1 MSDYAPPVLSVR
13 RNAPE
18 VGGSV
23 VEGRNPTIPIARA
36 RIRLQS
42 VKPSWNIEESLAD
55 RLARPFQVFA
65 AHKLSGAV
73 LLLTATVAAVAWA
86 NSPWAGF
93 YHHWLHTKL
102 ALSVGPFGLN
112 KSVSHWINDGLM
124 GFFFFVVGLEIKREL
139 LAGELADPRK
149 AALPVLAA
157 VGGMV
162 VPALVYLAF
171 NGNGSFARGWG
182 IPMAT
187 DIAFALGILA
197 VFPVPISLKIF
208 LTALAIVD
216 DIGAIVVVAIF
227 YTDTIAPG
235 SLIIGA
241 LLLGVSVGANL
252 IGVRNP
258 IIYFLIGCAIWIAFY
273 KSGVHATLAGVL
285 MAFTIPARSV
295 INARQ
300 LHDWTRDLLAQLRDT
315 GLPADRS
322 LLTNRQHHI
331 VHSMEQLTEHAT
343 APLQQLEH
351 ALMPF
356 VTFAILPL
364 FALTNAG
371 VSLESEAFSLLA
383 EPMSLG
389 IILGLVL
396 GKPLGIWLFAWAAV
410 KLRLAELPRGI
421 NLLHVAS
428 VGCLAGV
435 GFTMSLF
442 IATLAF
448 DDVALVETAK
458 TAVLAGSLLST
469 LAGSVILLLAT
480 NPGPENA

>member
-1 MSDYAPPVLSVR
+1 MK
-13 RNAPE
+13 
-18 VGGSV
+18 
-23 VEGRNPTIPIARA
+23 PTW
-36 RIRLQS
+36 S
-42 VKPSWNIEESLAD
+42 IEERFID
-55 RLARPFQVFA
+55 RLARPFQIFA

-73 LLLTATVAAVAWA
+73 LLLAATVVAVAWA
-86 NSPWAGF
+86 NSPWAEF

-102 ALSVGPFGLN
+102 ALSIGPFGLN
-112 KSVSHWINDGLM
+112 KSVSHWINGGLM
-124 GFFFFVVGLEIKREL
+124 GIFFFVVGLEIKREL
-139 LAGELADPRK
+139 LAGELATPRK

-162 VPALVYLAF
+162 VPALVYVAF
-171 NGNGSFARGWG
+171 NGDGELARGWG

-197 VFPVPISLKIF
+197 VLPVPLSLKIF

-227 YTDTIAPG
+227 YTDAIAPG
-235 SLIIGA
+235 SLLIGA
-241 LLLGVSVGANL
+241 LLLGVSLSANV

-258 IIYFLIGCAIWIAFY
+258 IIYFLIGCAIWVAFY

-285 MAFTIPARSV
+285 MAFTIPARTV
-295 INARQ
+295 INAQQ
-300 LHDWTRDLLAQLRDT
+300 LHDRTRALLKQLRDT
-315 GLPADRS
+315 GLPAERR

-331 VHSMEQLTEHAT
+331 VLSMDQLTEHAT
-343 APLQQLEH
+343 APLQELEH

-371 VSLESEAFSLLA
+371 VRLESEALYLLA

-389 IILGLVL
+389 IILGLVV
-396 GKPLGIWLFAWAAV
+396 GKPLGVWLFAWAGV
-410 KLRLAELPRGI
+410 KLRIAELPKGI
-421 NLLHVAS
+421 NFFQVAS
-428 VGCLAGV
+428 VGCLAGI

-448 DDVALVETAK
+448 DEVALVETAK
-458 TAVLAGSLLST
+458 TAVLAGSLLAT
-469 LAGSVILLLAT
+469 LIGSGILLLVA
-480 NPGPENA
+480 NPGPEDA

>member
-1 MSDYAPPVLSVR
+1 MK
-13 RNAPE
+13 
-18 VGGSV
+18 
-23 VEGRNPTIPIARA
+23 PTW
-36 RIRLQS
+36 S
-42 VKPSWNIEESLAD
+42 IEERFID
-55 RLARPFQVFA
+55 RLARPFQIFA

-73 LLLTATVAAVAWA
+73 LLLAATVVAVAWA

-102 ALSVGPFGLN
+102 ALSIGPFGLN
-112 KSVSHWINDGLM
+112 KTVSHWINDGLM
-124 GFFFFVVGLEIKREL
+124 GIFFFVVGLEIKREL
-139 LAGELADPRK
+139 LAGELATPRK

-162 VPALVYLAF
+162 VPALVYFAF
-171 NGNGSFARGWG
+171 NGDGELARGWG

-197 VFPVPISLKIF
+197 VLPVPLSLKIF

-227 YTDTIAPG
+227 YTDSIAPG
-235 SLIIGA
+235 SLLIGA
-241 LLLGVSVGANL
+241 LLLGVSLSANV

-258 IIYFLIGCAIWIAFY
+258 IIYFLIGCAIWVAFY

-285 MAFTIPARSV
+285 MAFTIPARTV
-295 INARQ
+295 INAQQ
-300 LHDWTRDLLAQLRDT
+300 LHDRTRALLKQLRDT
-315 GLPADRS
+315 GLPAERR

-331 VHSMEQLTEHAT
+331 VLSMEQLTEHAT
-343 APLQQLEH
+343 APLQELEH

-371 VSLESEAFSLLA
+371 VRLESEALYLLA

-389 IILGLVL
+389 IILGLVV
-396 GKPLGIWLFAWAAV
+396 GKPLGVWLFAWAGV
-410 KLRLAELPRGI
+410 KLRIAELPKGI
-421 NLLHVAS
+421 NFFQVAS
-428 VGCLAGV
+428 VGCLAGI

-448 DDVALVETAK
+448 DEVALVETAK
-458 TAVLAGSLLST
+458 TAVLAGSLLAT
-469 LAGSVILLLAT
+469 LIGSGILLLVA
-480 NPGPENA
+480 NPGPEDA

>member
-1 MSDYAPPVLSVR
+1 MK
-13 RNAPE
+13 
-18 VGGSV
+18 
-23 VEGRNPTIPIARA
+23 PTRD
-36 RIRLQS
+36 
-42 VKPSWNIEESLAD
+42 IEESLID
-55 RLARPFQVFA
+55 RLARPFQIFA

-73 LLLTATVAAVAWA
+73 LLLAATVMAVAWA

-112 KSVSHWINDGLM
+112 KSISHWINDGLM
-124 GFFFFVVGLEIKREL
+124 GIFFFVVGLEIKREL
-139 LAGELADPRK
+139 LAGELASPRK
-149 AALPVLAA
+149 AALPVIAA

-162 VPALVYLAF
+162 VPALVYFAF
-171 NGNGSFARGWG
+171 NGAGEFARGWG

-197 VFPVPISLKIF
+197 VFPVPLSLKIF

-227 YTDTIAPG
+227 YTDAIAPW
-235 SLIIGA
+235 SLLIGGLLLCVSIGA
-241 LLLGVSVGANL
+241 NV

-258 IIYFLIGCAIWIAFY
+258 IIYFLMGCAIWIAFY

-285 MAFTIPARSV
+285 MAFTIPARTV

-300 LHDWTRDLLAQLRDT
+300 LHDRTRTLLKQLRDT
-315 GLPADRS
+315 GLPSDKR
-322 LLTNRQHHI
+322 LLTNQQHHI
-331 VHSMEQLTEHAT
+331 VHSMERLTEHAT
-343 APLQQLEH
+343 APLQELEH

-356 VTFAILPL
+356 VAFAILPL

-371 VSLESEAFSLLA
+371 VSLESETLGRLT

-396 GKPLGIWLFAWAAV
+396 GKPLGIWLFAWAGV
-410 KLRLAELPRGI
+410 KLCIAELPKGI
-421 NLLHVAS
+421 SLLHVAS
-428 VGCLAGV
+428 VGCMAGV

-448 DDVALVETAK
+448 EEVALVDTAK
-458 TAVLAGSLLST
+458 TAVLAGSLLAT
-469 LAGSVILLLAT
+469 LIGSVLLLLTAR
-480 NPGPENA
+480 PVPEGA

>member
-1 MSDYAPPVLSVR
+1 MKTSRD
-13 RNAPE
+13 
-18 VGGSV
+18 
-23 VEGRNPTIPIARA
+23 
-36 RIRLQS
+36 
-42 VKPSWNIEESLAD
+42 IEKSLID
-55 RLARPFQVFA
+55 RLARPFQIFA

-73 LLLTATVAAVAWA
+73 LLLAATVVAVAWA

-93 YHHWLHTKL
+93 YHHWLHAKL
-102 ALSVGPFGLN
+102 AISVGPFGLN
-112 KSVSHWINDGLM
+112 KSISHWINDGLM
-124 GFFFFVVGLEIKREL
+124 VIFFFVVGLEIKREL
-139 LAGELADPRK
+139 LAGELASPRK

-162 VPALVYLAF
+162 VPALVYVVF
-171 NGNGSFARGWG
+171 NGDGVFARGWG

-197 VFPVPISLKIF
+197 VFPVPLSLKIF

-216 DIGAIVVVAIF
+216 DIGAIVVVAVF
-227 YTDTIAPG
+227 YTDAIAAW
-235 SLIIGA
+235 SLLIGGLLLCVSIGA
-241 LLLGVSVGANL
+241 NA

-285 MAFTIPARSV
+285 LAFTIPARTV

-300 LHDWTRDLLAQLRDT
+300 LHDRTRTLLKQLRDT
-315 GLPADRS
+315 GLPSDTR
-322 LLTNRQHHI
+322 LLTNQQHHI
-331 VHSMEQLTEHAT
+331 VHSMERLTEHAT
-343 APLQQLEH
+343 APLQELEH

-371 VSLESEAFSLLA
+371 VSLESEALGLLT

-396 GKPLGIWLFAWAAV
+396 GKPLGIWLFAWAGV
-410 KLRLAELPRGI
+410 KLRIAELPKGI
-421 NLLHVAS
+421 SLLNVAS
-428 VGCLAGV
+428 VGCLAGI

-448 DDVALVETAK
+448 EEVALVDAAK
-458 TAVLAGSLLST
+458 TAVLAGSLLAT
-469 LAGSVILLLAT
+469 LIGSVLLLLT
-480 NPGPENA
+480 TSPGQEDA

>member
-1 MSDYAPPVLSVR
+1 MK
-13 RNAPE
+13 
-18 VGGSV
+18 
-23 VEGRNPTIPIARA
+23 PTW
-36 RIRLQS
+36 S
-42 VKPSWNIEESLAD
+42 IEERFID
-55 RLARPFQVFA
+55 RLARPFQIFA

-73 LLLTATVAAVAWA
+73 LLLAATVVAVAWA

-93 YHHWLHTKL
+93 YHHWLQAKL
-102 ALSVGPFGLN
+102 AFSIGPFDLN
-112 KSVSHWINDGLM
+112 KSVSHWIDDGLM
-124 GFFFFVVGLEIKREL
+124 GIFFFVVGLEIKREL
-139 LAGELADPRK
+139 LAGELTDPRK

-162 VPALVYLAF
+162 VPALVYFAF
-171 NGNGSFARGWG
+171 NGSGPFARGWG

-197 VFPVPISLKIF
+197 VFPVPLSLKIF

-227 YTDTIAPG
+227 YTDAIAAG
-235 SLIIGA
+235 SLLIGA
-241 LLLGVSVGANL
+241 LLLGMSVAANA

-258 IIYFLIGCAIWIAFY
+258 IIYFLIGCAIWVAFY
-273 KSGVHATLAGVL
+273 QSGVHATLAGVL
-285 MAFTIPARSV
+285 MALTIPARTV
-295 INARQ
+295 INPQQ
-300 LHDWTRDLLAQLRDT
+300 LHDRTRALLKQLRDT
-315 GLPADRS
+315 GLPAERR

-331 VHSMEQLTEHAT
+331 VLSMERLTEHAT

-371 VSLESEAFSLLA
+371 VSLDGEALYLLA
-383 EPMSLG
+383 EPLSLG
-389 IILGLVL
+389 IILGLVV
-396 GKPLGIWLFAWAAV
+396 GKPLGIWLFAWAGL
-410 KLRLAELPRGI
+410 KLGIAELPKGI
-421 NLLHVAS
+421 KLFHVGS

-448 DDVALVETAK
+448 DEVALVETAK

-469 LAGSVILLLAT
+469 LIGSVLLLLTAR
-480 NPGPENA
+480 PGPEDA

>member
-1 MSDYAPPVLSVR
+1 MK
-13 RNAPE
+13 
-18 VGGSV
+18 
-23 VEGRNPTIPIARA
+23 PTW
-36 RIRLQS
+36 S
-42 VKPSWNIEESLAD
+42 IEERFID
-55 RLARPFQVFA
+55 RLARPFQIFA

-73 LLLTATVAAVAWA
+73 LLLAATVVAVAWA

-93 YHHWLHTKL
+93 YHHWLQAKL
-102 ALSVGPFGLN
+102 AFSIGPFGLN
-112 KSVSHWINDGLM
+112 KSVSHWIDDGLM
-124 GFFFFVVGLEIKREL
+124 GIFFFVVGLEIKREL

-162 VPALVYLAF
+162 VPALVYFAF
-171 NGNGSFARGWG
+171 NGSGPFARGWG

-197 VFPVPISLKIF
+197 VFPVPLSLKIF

-227 YTDTIAPG
+227 YTDAIAAG
-235 SLIIGA
+235 SLLIGA
-241 LLLGVSVGANL
+241 LLLGMSVAANA

-258 IIYFLIGCAIWIAFY
+258 IIYFLIGCAIWVAFY
-273 KSGVHATLAGVL
+273 QSGVHATLAGVL
-285 MAFTIPARSV
+285 MALTIPARTV
-295 INARQ
+295 INPQQ
-300 LHDWTRDLLAQLRDT
+300 LHDRTRALLKQLRDT
-315 GLPADRS
+315 GLPAERR

-331 VHSMEQLTEHAT
+331 VLSMERLTEHAT

-371 VSLESEAFSLLA
+371 VSLDGEALYLLA
-383 EPMSLG
+383 EPLSLG
-389 IILGLVL
+389 IILGLVV
-396 GKPLGIWLFAWAAV
+396 GKPLGIWLFAWAGL
-410 KLRLAELPRGI
+410 KLGIAELPKGI
-421 NLLHVAS
+421 KLFHVGS

-448 DDVALVETAK
+448 DEVALVETAK
-458 TAVLAGSLLST
+458 TAVLAGSLLAT
-469 LAGSVILLLAT
+469 LIGSVLLLLVT
-480 NPGPENA
+480 NPGPEDA

>member
-1 MSDYAPPVLSVR
+1 M
-13 RNAPE
+13 
-18 VGGSV
+18 
-23 VEGRNPTIPIARA
+23 
-36 RIRLQS
+36 
-42 VKPSWNIEESLAD
+42 KPSWNIEESFAD
-55 RLARPFQVFA
+55 RLARPFQIFA
-65 AHKLSGAV
+65 AHKLSGAI
-73 LLLTATVAAVAWA
+73 LLLAATIVAVAWA

-93 YHHWLHTKL
+93 YHHWLQTKL
-102 ALSVGPFGLN
+102 AFSIGPFGLN
-112 KSVSHWINDGLM
+112 KSISHWISDGLM
-124 GFFFFVVGLEIKREL
+124 GIFFFVVGLEIKREL
-139 LAGELADPRK
+139 MAGELANPRK

-162 VPALVYLAF
+162 VPALVYVAF
-171 NGNGSFARGWG
+171 NGSGAFARGWG

-197 VFPVPISLKIF
+197 IFPVPLSLKIF

-216 DIGAIVVVAIF
+216 DIGAIIVVAVF

-235 SLIIGA
+235 SLLTGA
-241 LLLGVSVGANL
+241 LLLAVSLGANL

-258 IIYFLIGCAIWIAFY
+258 IIYLMIAGAIWVAFY

-300 LHDWTRDLLAQLRDT
+300 LHDWTRDLLKQLQAT

-371 VSLESEAFSLLA
+371 VSLNSAAFHLLA

-389 IILGLVL
+389 IILGLVV
-396 GKPLGIWLFAWAAV
+396 GKPLGIWLFAWAGV
-410 KLRLAELPRGI
+410 TLRMAELPKGI
-421 NLLHVAS
+421 TLLHVAS
-428 VGCLAGV
+428 VGCLAGI

-448 DDVALVETAK
+448 DEVALVETAK

-469 LAGSVILLLAT
+469 LTGSVILLLTAR
-480 NPGPENA
+480 PEPEDA

>member
-1 MSDYAPPVLSVR
+1 M
-13 RNAPE
+13 
-18 VGGSV
+18 
-23 VEGRNPTIPIARA
+23 
-36 RIRLQS
+36 
-42 VKPSWNIEESLAD
+42 KPSWSIEESLAD
-55 RLARPFQVFA
+55 RLVRPFQIFA
-65 AHKLSGAV
+65 AHKLSGAI
-73 LLLTATVAAVAWA
+73 LLLAATMVAVAWA

-93 YHHWLHTKL
+93 YHHWLQTKF
-102 ALSVGPFGLN
+102 ALSIGPFGLN

-124 GFFFFVVGLEIKREL
+124 GLFFFVVGLEIKREL
-139 LAGELADPRK
+139 LAGELASPRK

-157 VGGMV
+157 IGGMV
-162 VPALVYLAF
+162 VPALVYFAF
-171 NGNGSFARGWG
+171 NGSGAFSRGWG

-197 VFPVPISLKIF
+197 VFPVPVSLKIF

-227 YTDTIAPG
+227 YTDAIAPW
-235 SLIIGA
+235 SLLIGGLLLCISIGA
-241 LLLGVSVGANL
+241 NV

-258 IIYFLIGCAIWIAFY
+258 IIYFLIGCAIWVAFY
-273 KSGVHATLAGVL
+273 QSGVHATLAGVL
-285 MAFTIPARSV
+285 MAFTIPARTV

-300 LHDWTRDLLAQLRDT
+300 LHDWTRDLLEQLRDT

-331 VHSMEQLTEHAT
+331 VLSMEQLTEHAT
-343 APLQQLEH
+343 APLQQIEH

-371 VSLESEAFSLLA
+371 VSLESEALYLLA

-389 IILGLVL
+389 IILGLVA
-396 GKPLGIWLFAWAAV
+396 GKPLGIWLFAWAGV
-410 KLRLAELPRGI
+410 KLRMAELPRGTS
-421 NLLHVAS
+421 LLHVAS
-428 VGCLAGV
+428 VGCLAGI

-448 DDVALVETAK
+448 DEAGLVETAK
-458 TAVLAGSLLST
+458 TAVLAGSLMST
-469 LAGSVILLLAT
+469 LIGSVILLLAAS
-480 NPGPENA
+480 PGPEDA

>member
-1 MSDYAPPVLSVR
+1 M
-13 RNAPE
+13 
-18 VGGSV
+18 
-23 VEGRNPTIPIARA
+23 
-36 RIRLQS
+36 
-42 VKPSWNIEESLAD
+42 KPIEESLID
-55 RLARPFQVFA
+55 RLARPFQTFA

-73 LLLTATVAAVAWA
+73 LLLAATVVAVAWA

-93 YHHWLHTKL
+93 YHHWLQAEL
-102 ALSVGPFGLN
+102 SLSVGPFVLS
-112 KSVSHWINDGLM
+112 KSVSHWIADGLM
-124 GFFFFVVGLEIKREL
+124 GIFFFVVGLEIKREL
-139 LAGELADPRK
+139 LAGELANPRK

-157 VGGMV
+157 AGGMF
-162 VPALVYLAF
+162 VPALVYVAF
-171 NGNGSFARGWG
+171 NNGGEFARGWG

-197 VFPVPISLKIF
+197 VFPVPLSLKIF

-216 DIGAIVVVAIF
+216 DIGAIIVVAIF
-227 YTDTIAPG
+227 YADAIAAG
-235 SLIIGA
+235 SLLIGA
-241 LLLGVSVGANL
+241 LLLGVSVGANV

-258 IIYFLIGCAIWIAFY
+258 IIYFLIGGAIWLAFS

-285 MAFTIPARSV
+285 MAFTIPARTV

-300 LHDWTRDLLAQLRDT
+300 LHDRTRNLLKQLRDT
-315 GLPADRS
+315 GLPADRR
-322 LLTNRQHHI
+322 LLTSRQHHI
-331 VHSMEQLTEHAT
+331 VLSMEQLTDHAA

-371 VSLESEAFSLLA
+371 VSLDSGALSLLA

-389 IILGLVL
+389 IILGLVV
-396 GKPLGIWLFAWAAV
+396 GKPLGIWLFAWAGV
-410 KLRLAELPRGI
+410 MLRIAELPKGI
-421 NLLHVAS
+421 GLLHVAS
-428 VGCLAGV
+428 VGCLAGI

-448 DDVALVETAK
+448 EEVALVDAAK
-458 TAVLAGSLLST
+458 TAVLTGSLLAT
-469 LAGSVILLLAT
+469 LIGSVLLLLT
-480 NPGPENA
+480 VRPVPEGA

>member
-1 MSDYAPPVLSVR
+1 MKP
-13 RNAPE
+13 
-18 VGGSV
+18 
-23 VEGRNPTIPIARA
+23 ARD
-36 RIRLQS
+36 
-42 VKPSWNIEESLAD
+42 IEESLID
-55 RLARPFQVFA
+55 RLARPFQIFA

-73 LLLTATVAAVAWA
+73 LLLAATVAAVAWA

-112 KSVSHWINDGLM
+112 KSISHWINDGLM
-124 GFFFFVVGLEIKREL
+124 GIFFFVVGLEIKREL
-139 LAGELADPRK
+139 LAGELASPRK
-149 AALPVLAA
+149 AALPVIAA
-157 VGGMV
+157 VGGMI
-162 VPALVYLAF
+162 VPALVYVAF
-171 NGNGSFARGWG
+171 NEDGVFARGWG

-197 VFPVPISLKIF
+197 VLPVPLSLKIF

-216 DIGAIVVVAIF
+216 DIGAIVVVAVF
-227 YTDTIAPG
+227 YTDAIATG
-235 SLIIGA
+235 SLLIGG
-241 LLLGVSVGANL
+241 LLLCVSIVANV

-273 KSGVHATLAGVL
+273 KSGVHATLAGVI
-285 MAFTIPARSV
+285 MAFTIPARTV

-300 LHDWTRDLLAQLRDT
+300 LHDRTRTLLKQLRET
-315 GLPADRS
+315 GLPSDKR
-322 LLTNRQHHI
+322 LLTNQQHHI
-331 VHSMEQLTEHAT
+331 VHSMERLTEHAT
-343 APLQQLEH
+343 APLQELEH

-371 VSLESEAFSLLA
+371 VSLGSETLGRLT

-396 GKPLGIWLFAWAAV
+396 GKPLGIWLFAWTGV
-410 KLRLAELPRGI
+410 KLRIAELPKGI
-421 NLLHVAS
+421 SLLHVAS

-448 DDVALVETAK
+448 EEVALVDAAK
-458 TAVLAGSLLST
+458 TAVLAGSLLAT
-469 LAGSVILLLAT
+469 LIGSVLLLLTAR
-480 NPGPENA
+480 PVPEGA

>member
-1 MSDYAPPVLSVR
+1 MK
-13 RNAPE
+13 
-18 VGGSV
+18 
-23 VEGRNPTIPIARA
+23 PTW
-36 RIRLQS
+36 S
-42 VKPSWNIEESLAD
+42 IEERFID
-55 RLARPFQVFA
+55 RLARPFQIFA

-73 LLLTATVAAVAWA
+73 LLLAATVVAVAWA

-93 YHHWLHTKL
+93 YHHWLQAKL
-102 ALSVGPFGLN
+102 AFSIGPFGLN
-112 KSVSHWINDGLM
+112 KSVSHWIDDGLM
-124 GFFFFVVGLEIKREL
+124 GIFFFVVGLEIKREL
-139 LAGELADPRK
+139 LAGELTDPRK

-162 VPALVYLAF
+162 VPALVYYAF
-171 NGNGSFARGWG
+171 NGSGPFARGWG

-197 VFPVPISLKIF
+197 VFPVPLSLKIF

-227 YTDTIAPG
+227 YTDAIATG
-235 SLIIGA
+235 SLLIGA
-241 LLLGVSVGANL
+241 LLLGMSVAANA

-258 IIYFLIGCAIWIAFY
+258 IIYFLIGCAIWVAFY
-273 KSGVHATLAGVL
+273 QSGVHATLAGVL
-285 MAFTIPARSV
+285 MAFTIPARTV
-295 INARQ
+295 INPQQ
-300 LHDWTRDLLAQLRDT
+300 LHDRTRALLKQLRDT
-315 GLPADRS
+315 GLPAERR

-331 VHSMEQLTEHAT
+331 VLSMERLTEHAT

-371 VSLESEAFSLLA
+371 VSLDGEALSLLA

-389 IILGLVL
+389 IILGLVV
-396 GKPLGIWLFAWAAV
+396 GKPLGIWLFAWASV
-410 KLRLAELPRGI
+410 KLGITELPKGI
-421 NLLHVAS
+421 SLLHVAS

-448 DDVALVETAK
+448 DEVALVETAK

-469 LAGSVILLLAT
+469 LIGSFMLLLVT
-480 NPGPENA
+480 NPGPEDA

>member
-1 MSDYAPPVLSVR
+1 MK
-13 RNAPE
+13 
-18 VGGSV
+18 
-23 VEGRNPTIPIARA
+23 PTW
-36 RIRLQS
+36 S
-42 VKPSWNIEESLAD
+42 IEERFID
-55 RLARPFQVFA
+55 RLARPFQIFA

-73 LLLTATVAAVAWA
+73 LLLAATVVAVAWA
-86 NSPWAGF
+86 NSPWAEF

-102 ALSVGPFGLN
+102 ALSIGPFGLN
-112 KSVSHWINDGLM
+112 KSVSHWINGGLM
-124 GFFFFVVGLEIKREL
+124 GIFFFVVGLEIKREL
-139 LAGELADPRK
+139 LAGELANPRK

-162 VPALVYLAF
+162 VPALVYVAF
-171 NGNGSFARGWG
+171 NGNGELARGWG

-197 VFPVPISLKIF
+197 VLPVPLSLKIF

-227 YTDTIAPG
+227 YTDAIAPG
-235 SLIIGA
+235 SLLIGA
-241 LLLGVSVGANL
+241 LLLGVSLSANV

-258 IIYFLIGCAIWIAFY
+258 IIYFLIGCAIWVAFY

-285 MAFTIPARSV
+285 MAFTIPARTV
-295 INARQ
+295 INAQQ
-300 LHDWTRDLLAQLRDT
+300 LHDRTRALLKQLRDT
-315 GLPADRS
+315 GLPAERR

-331 VHSMEQLTEHAT
+331 VLSMEQLTEHAT
-343 APLQQLEH
+343 APLQELEH

-371 VSLESEAFSLLA
+371 VRLESEALYLLA

-389 IILGLVL
+389 IILGLVV
-396 GKPLGIWLFAWAAV
+396 GKPLGVWLFAWAGV
-410 KLRLAELPRGI
+410 KLRIAELPKGI
-421 NLLHVAS
+421 NFFQVAS
-428 VGCLAGV
+428 VGCLAGI

-448 DDVALVETAK
+448 DEVALVETAK
-458 TAVLAGSLLST
+458 TAVLAGSLLAT
-469 LAGSVILLLAT
+469 LIGSGILLLVA
-480 NPGPENA
+480 NPGPEDA

>member
-1 MSDYAPPVLSVR
+1 MK
-13 RNAPE
+13 
-18 VGGSV
+18 
-23 VEGRNPTIPIARA
+23 PTW
-36 RIRLQS
+36 S
-42 VKPSWNIEESLAD
+42 IEERFID
-55 RLARPFQVFA
+55 RLARPFQIFA

-73 LLLTATVAAVAWA
+73 LLLAATVVAVAWA

-93 YHHWLHTKL
+93 YHHWLQAKL
-102 ALSVGPFGLN
+102 AFSIGPFGLN
-112 KSVSHWINDGLM
+112 KSVSHWIDDGLM
-124 GFFFFVVGLEIKREL
+124 GIFFFVVGLEIKREL

-149 AALPVLAA
+149 AALPVMAA

-162 VPALVYLAF
+162 VPALVYYAF
-171 NGNGSFARGWG
+171 NGSGPFARGWG

-197 VFPVPISLKIF
+197 VFPVPLSLKIF

-227 YTDTIAPG
+227 YTDAIATG
-235 SLIIGA
+235 SLLIGA
-241 LLLGVSVGANL
+241 LLLGMSVAANA

-258 IIYFLIGCAIWIAFY
+258 IIYFLIGCAIWLAFY
-273 KSGVHATLAGVL
+273 QSGVHATLAGVL
-285 MAFTIPARSV
+285 MAFTIPARTV
-295 INARQ
+295 INPQQ
-300 LHDWTRDLLAQLRDT
+300 LHDRTRALLKQLRDT
-315 GLPADRS
+315 GLPAERR

-331 VHSMEQLTEHAT
+331 VLSMEQLTEHAT

-371 VSLESEAFSLLA
+371 VSLDSEALYLLA

-389 IILGLVL
+389 IILGLVV
-396 GKPLGIWLFAWAAV
+396 GKPLGIWLFAWAGV
-410 KLRLAELPRGI
+410 KLGIAELPKGI
-421 NLLHVAS
+421 SLFHVAS

-448 DDVALVETAK
+448 DEVALVETAK

-469 LAGSVILLLAT
+469 LTGSAILLLAAR
-480 NPGPENA
+480 PGPEDA

>member
-1 MSDYAPPVLSVR
+1 MKP
-13 RNAPE
+13 
-18 VGGSV
+18 
-23 VEGRNPTIPIARA
+23 ARA
-36 RIRLQS
+36 
-42 VKPSWNIEESLAD
+42 IEESLID
-55 RLARPFQVFA
+55 RLARPFQIFA

-73 LLLTATVAAVAWA
+73 LLLAATVVAVAWA

-93 YHHWLHTKL
+93 YHHWLQAEL
-102 ALSVGPFGLN
+102 SLSVGPFGLS
-112 KSVSHWINDGLM
+112 KSVSHWIADGLM
-124 GFFFFVVGLEIKREL
+124 GIFFFVVGLEIKREL
-139 LAGELADPRK
+139 LAGELANPRK
-149 AALPVLAA
+149 AALPVIAA

-162 VPALVYLAF
+162 VPALVYFAF
-171 NGNGSFARGWG
+171 NGNGEFARGWG

-197 VFPVPISLKIF
+197 VFPVPVSLKIF

-216 DIGAIVVVAIF
+216 DIGAIIVVAIF
-227 YTDTIAPG
+227 YADAIAAG
-235 SLIIGA
+235 SLLIGA
-241 LLLGVSVGANL
+241 LLLGVSVGTNV

-258 IIYFLIGCAIWIAFY
+258 IIYFLIGCAIWLAFS

-300 LHDWTRDLLAQLRDT
+300 LHDRTRNLLAQLRNT

-322 LLTNRQHHI
+322 LLTSRQHHI
-331 VHSMEQLTEHAT
+331 VLSMEQLTDHAA

-371 VSLESEAFSLLA
+371 VSLDSEALSLLA

-389 IILGLVL
+389 IILGLVV
-396 GKPLGIWLFAWAAV
+396 GKPLGIWLFAWASV
-410 KLRLAELPRGI
+410 KLRVAELPKGI

-448 DDVALVETAK
+448 EEVALVDAAK
-458 TAVLAGSLLST
+458 TAVLAGSLLAT
-469 LAGSVILLLAT
+469 LIGSVLLLLTARSVQE
-480 NPGPENA
+480 GA

>member
-1 MSDYAPPVLSVR
+1 MK
-13 RNAPE
+13 
-18 VGGSV
+18 
-23 VEGRNPTIPIARA
+23 PT
-36 RIRLQS
+36 QD
-42 VKPSWNIEESLAD
+42 IEESLID
-55 RLARPFQVFA
+55 RLARPFQIFA

-73 LLLTATVAAVAWA
+73 LLLAATVVAVAWA

-112 KSVSHWINDGLM
+112 KSISHWINDGLM
-124 GFFFFVVGLEIKREL
+124 GIFFFVVGLEIKREL
-139 LAGELADPRK
+139 LAGELASPRK
-149 AALPVLAA
+149 AALPVIAA
-157 VGGMV
+157 VGGMI
-162 VPALVYLAF
+162 VPALVYFAF
-171 NGNGSFARGWG
+171 NGDGEFARGWG

-197 VFPVPISLKIF
+197 VLPVPLSLKIF

-227 YTDTIAPG
+227 YTDAIAPW
-235 SLIIGA
+235 SLLIGGLLLCVSIGA
-241 LLLGVSVGANL
+241 NV

-258 IIYFLIGCAIWIAFY
+258 IIYFLIGCAIWVAFS

-285 MAFTIPARSV
+285 MAFTIPARTV
-295 INARQ
+295 INAQQ
-300 LHDWTRDLLAQLRDT
+300 LHDRTRTLLKQLRET
-315 GLPADRS
+315 GLPSDKR
-322 LLTNRQHHI
+322 LLTNQQHHI
-331 VHSMEQLTEHAT
+331 VHSMERLIEHAT
-343 APLQQLEH
+343 APLQELEH

-356 VTFAILPL
+356 VTFAVLPL

-371 VSLESEAFSLLA
+371 VSLESETLGRLT

-396 GKPLGIWLFAWAAV
+396 GKPLGIWLFAWAGV
-410 KLRLAELPRGI
+410 KLRIAELPKGI
-421 NLLHVAS
+421 SLLHVAS
-428 VGCLAGV
+428 VGCMAGV

-448 DDVALVETAK
+448 EEVALVDTAK
-458 TAVLAGSLLST
+458 TAVLAGSLLAT
-469 LAGSVILLLAT
+469 LIGSVLLLLTAR
-480 NPGPENA
+480 PVPEGA

>member
-1 MSDYAPPVLSVR
+1 MKP
-13 RNAPE
+13 
-18 VGGSV
+18 
-23 VEGRNPTIPIARA
+23 ARA
-36 RIRLQS
+36 
-42 VKPSWNIEESLAD
+42 IEESLID
-55 RLARPFQVFA
+55 RLARPFQIFA

-73 LLLTATVAAVAWA
+73 LLLAATVVAVAWA

-93 YHHWLHTKL
+93 YHHWLQAEL
-102 ALSVGPFGLN
+102 SLSVGPFGLS
-112 KSVSHWINDGLM
+112 KSVSHWIADGLM
-124 GFFFFVVGLEIKREL
+124 GIFFFVVGLEIKREL
-139 LAGELADPRK
+139 LAGELANPRK
-149 AALPVLAA
+149 AALPVIAA

-162 VPALVYLAF
+162 VPALVYFAF
-171 NGNGSFARGWG
+171 NGNGEFARGWG

-197 VFPVPISLKIF
+197 VFPVPVSLKIF

-216 DIGAIVVVAIF
+216 DIGAIIVVAIF
-227 YTDTIAPG
+227 YADAIAAG
-235 SLIIGA
+235 SLLIGA
-241 LLLGVSVGANL
+241 LLLGVSVGTNV

-258 IIYFLIGCAIWIAFY
+258 IIYFLIGCAIWLAFS

-300 LHDWTRDLLAQLRDT
+300 LHDRTRNLLAQLRNT

-322 LLTNRQHHI
+322 LLTSRQHHI
-331 VHSMEQLTEHAT
+331 VLSMEQLTDHAA
-343 APLQQLEH
+343 APLKQLEH

-371 VSLESEAFSLLA
+371 VSLDSEALSLLA

-389 IILGLVL
+389 IILGLVV
-396 GKPLGIWLFAWAAV
+396 GKPLGIWLFAWASV
-410 KLRLAELPRGI
+410 KLRVAELPKGI

-448 DDVALVETAK
+448 EEVALVDAAK
-458 TAVLAGSLLST
+458 TAVLAGSLLAT
-469 LAGSVILLLAT
+469 LIGSVLLLLTARSVQE
-480 NPGPENA
+480 GA

>member
-1 MSDYAPPVLSVR
+1 MKPGRDI
-13 RNAPE
+13 E
-18 VGGSV
+18 GSL
-23 VEGRNPTIPIARA
+23 I
-36 RIRLQS
+36 
-42 VKPSWNIEESLAD
+42 D
-55 RLARPFQVFA
+55 RLARPFQIFA

-73 LLLTATVAAVAWA
+73 LLLAATVVAVAWA
-86 NSPWAGF
+86 NSPWAGL

-102 ALSVGPFGLN
+102 AISVGPFGLN
-112 KSVSHWINDGLM
+112 KSISHWINDGLM
-124 GFFFFVVGLEIKREL
+124 VIFFFVVGLEIKREL
-139 LAGELADPRK
+139 LAGELASPRK

-162 VPALVYLAF
+162 VPALVYVVF
-171 NGNGSFARGWG
+171 NGDGVFARGWG

-197 VFPVPISLKIF
+197 VFPVPLSLKIF

-216 DIGAIVVVAIF
+216 DIGAIVVVAVF
-227 YTDTIAPG
+227 YTDAIAPW
-235 SLIIGA
+235 SLLIGA
-241 LLLGVSVGANL
+241 LLLCVSIGANV

-273 KSGVHATLAGVL
+273 RSGVHATLAGVL
-285 MAFTIPARSV
+285 LAFTIPARTV

-300 LHDWTRDLLAQLRDT
+300 LHDRTRTLLKQLRDT
-315 GLPADRS
+315 GLPSDTR
-322 LLTNRQHHI
+322 LLTNQQHHI
-331 VHSMEQLTEHAT
+331 VHSMERLTEHAT
-343 APLQQLEH
+343 APLQELEH

-371 VSLESEAFSLLA
+371 VSLESEALGLLA

-396 GKPLGIWLFAWAAV
+396 GKPLGIWLFAWAGV
-410 KLRLAELPRGI
+410 KLHIAELPKGI
-421 NLLHVAS
+421 RLLNVAS

-448 DDVALVETAK
+448 EEVALVAAAK
-458 TAVLAGSLLST
+458 TAVLAGSLLAT
-469 LAGSVILLLAT
+469 LIGSVLLLLT
-480 NPGPENA
+480 TSPGQEDA

>member
-1 MSDYAPPVLSVR
+1 M
-13 RNAPE
+13 
-18 VGGSV
+18 
-23 VEGRNPTIPIARA
+23 
-36 RIRLQS
+36 
-42 VKPSWNIEESLAD
+42 KPAKGIEESLID
-55 RLARPFQVFA
+55 RLARPFQIFA

-73 LLLTATVAAVAWA
+73 LLLAATVVAVAWA

-93 YHHWLHTKL
+93 YHHWLQAEL
-102 ALSVGPFGLN
+102 SLSVGPFGLS
-112 KSVSHWINDGLM
+112 KSVSHWIADGLM
-124 GFFFFVVGLEIKREL
+124 GIFFFVVGLEIKREL
-139 LAGELADPRK
+139 LAGELVNPRK

-162 VPALVYLAF
+162 LPSLVYVAF
-171 NGNGSFARGWG
+171 NNSGEFASGWG

-197 VFPVPISLKIF
+197 VFPVPVSLKIF

-216 DIGAIVVVAIF
+216 DIGAIIVVAIF
-227 YTDTIAPG
+227 YADAIAPW
-235 SLIIGA
+235 SLLIGA
-241 LLLGVSVGANL
+241 LLLGVSVGANV
-252 IGVRNP
+252 IGARNP
-258 IIYFLIGCAIWIAFY
+258 IIYFLIGGAIWLAFS

-285 MAFTIPARSV
+285 MAFTIPARTV

-300 LHDWTRDLLAQLRDT
+300 LHDRTRTLLKQLRDT
-315 GLPADRS
+315 GLPADRR
-322 LLTNRQHHI
+322 LLTSRQHHI
-331 VHSMEQLTEHAT
+331 VLSMEQLTDHAA

-371 VSLESEAFSLLA
+371 VSLEREALGRLA

-389 IILGLVL
+389 IIMGLVL
-396 GKPLGIWLFAWAAV
+396 GKPLGIWLFAWAGV
-410 KLRLAELPRGI
+410 KLRIAELPKGI
-421 NLLHVAS
+421 SLLHVAS

-448 DDVALVETAK
+448 EEVALVDAAK
-458 TAVLAGSLLST
+458 TAVLAGSLLAT
-469 LAGSVILLLAT
+469 LIGSVLLLLTAR
-480 NPGPENA
+480 PIPEGT

>member
-1 MSDYAPPVLSVR
+1 MK
-13 RNAPE
+13 
-18 VGGSV
+18 
-23 VEGRNPTIPIARA
+23 PTW
-36 RIRLQS
+36 S
-42 VKPSWNIEESLAD
+42 IEERFID
-55 RLARPFQVFA
+55 RLARPFQIFA

-73 LLLTATVAAVAWA
+73 LLLAATVVAVAWA

-93 YHHWLHTKL
+93 YHHWLQAKL
-102 ALSVGPFGLN
+102 AFSIGPFDLN
-112 KSVSHWINDGLM
+112 KSVSHWIDDGLM
-124 GFFFFVVGLEIKREL
+124 GIFFFVVGLEIKREL
-139 LAGELADPRK
+139 LAGELTDPRK

-162 VPALVYLAF
+162 VPALVYFAF
-171 NGNGSFARGWG
+171 NGSGPFARGWG

-197 VFPVPISLKIF
+197 VFPVPLSLKIF

-227 YTDTIAPG
+227 YTDAIAAG
-235 SLIIGA
+235 SLLIGA
-241 LLLGVSVGANL
+241 LLLGMSVAANA

-258 IIYFLIGCAIWIAFY
+258 IIYFLIGCAIWVAFY
-273 KSGVHATLAGVL
+273 QSGVHATLAGVL
-285 MAFTIPARSV
+285 MALTIPARTV
-295 INARQ
+295 INPQQ
-300 LHDWTRDLLAQLRDT
+300 LHDRTRALLKQLRDT
-315 GLPADRS
+315 GLPAERR

-331 VHSMEQLTEHAT
+331 VLSMERLTEHAT

-371 VSLESEAFSLLA
+371 VSLDGEALYLLA
-383 EPMSLG
+383 EPLSLG
-389 IILGLVL
+389 IILGLVV
-396 GKPLGIWLFAWAAV
+396 GKPLGIWLFAWAGL
-410 KLRLAELPRGI
+410 KLGIAELPKGI
-421 NLLHVAS
+421 KLFHVGS

-448 DDVALVETAK
+448 DEVALVETAK

-469 LAGSVILLLAT
+469 LIGSFMLLLVT
-480 NPGPENA
+480 NPGPEDA

>member
-1 MSDYAPPVLSVR
+1 M
-13 RNAPE
+13 
-18 VGGSV
+18 
-23 VEGRNPTIPIARA
+23 
-36 RIRLQS
+36 
-42 VKPSWNIEESLAD
+42 KPSWSIEESLAD
-55 RLARPFQVFA
+55 RLARPFQIFA

-73 LLLTATVAAVAWA
+73 LLLAAAVVAVAWT

-93 YHHWLHTKL
+93 YHHWLQAKL
-102 ALSVGPFGLN
+102 SLSVGPFGLS
-112 KSVSHWINDGLM
+112 KSVSHWIADGLM
-124 GFFFFVVGLEIKREL
+124 GIFFFVVGLEIKREL
-139 LAGELADPRK
+139 LTGELASPRK

-157 VGGMV
+157 AGGMI
-162 VPALVYLAF
+162 VPALVYIAF
-171 NGNGSFARGWG
+171 NGNGAFARGWG

-197 VFPVPISLKIF
+197 VFPVPVALKIF

-227 YTDTIAPG
+227 YTDAIAAG
-235 SLIIGA
+235 SLLTGA
-241 LLLGVSVGANL
+241 LLLGVSIAANV

-258 IIYFLIGCAIWIAFY
+258 IIYFLIGCAIWLAFY

-300 LHDWTRDLLAQLRDT
+300 LHDRTRNLLAQLRDT

-322 LLTNRQHHI
+322 LLTSRQHHI
-331 VHSMEQLTEHAT
+331 VLSMEQLTDHAA

-371 VSLESEAFSLLA
+371 VSLDSKALSLLA

-389 IILGLVL
+389 IILGLVV
-396 GKPLGIWLFAWAAV
+396 GKPLGIWLFAWAGV
-410 KLRLAELPRGI
+410 MLRMAELPKGI
-421 NLLHVAS
+421 SLLHVAS
-428 VGCLAGV
+428 VGCMAGI

-448 DDVALVETAK
+448 DEVALVETAK

-469 LAGSVILLLAT
+469 LTGSVILLLVAR
-480 NPGPENA
+480 PPVEDA

>member
-1 MSDYAPPVLSVR
+1 MKPD
-13 RNAPE
+13 
-18 VGGSV
+18 
-23 VEGRNPTIPIARA
+23 RA
-36 RIRLQS
+36 
-42 VKPSWNIEESLAD
+42 IEESLID
-55 RLARPFQVFA
+55 RLARPFQIFA

-73 LLLTATVAAVAWA
+73 LLLAATVAAVAWA

-102 ALSVGPFGLN
+102 ALSIGPFGLN
-112 KSVSHWINDGLM
+112 KSISHWINDGLM
-124 GFFFFVVGLEIKREL
+124 GIFFFVVGLEIKREL
-139 LAGELADPRK
+139 LAGELASPRK
-149 AALPVLAA
+149 AALPVIAA

-162 VPALVYLAF
+162 VPALVYVAF
-171 NGNGSFARGWG
+171 NHDGAFTRGWG

-197 VFPVPISLKIF
+197 VFPVPLSLKIF

-216 DIGAIVVVAIF
+216 DIGAIVVVAVF
-227 YTDTIAPG
+227 YTDAIATG
-235 SLIIGA
+235 SLLIGG
-241 LLLGVSVGANL
+241 LLLGLSLGANV
-252 IGVRNP
+252 IGVRNA
-258 IIYFLIGCAIWIAFY
+258 IIYFLLGCAIWVAFY

-285 MAFTIPARSV
+285 LALTIPARTV

-300 LHDWTRDLLAQLRDT
+300 LHDRTRTLLKQLRDT
-315 GLPADRS
+315 GLPSDKR
-322 LLTNRQHHI
+322 LLTTQQHHI
-331 VHSMEQLTEHAT
+331 VHSMERLTEHAT
-343 APLQQLEH
+343 APLQELEH

-371 VSLESEAFSLLA
+371 VSLELEALGRLT

-396 GKPLGIWLFAWAAV
+396 GKPLGIWLFAWASV
-410 KLRLAELPRGI
+410 KLRVAELPKEI
-421 NLLHVAS
+421 SLLHIAS

-448 DDVALVETAK
+448 EEVAMVDAAK
-458 TAVLAGSLLST
+458 TAVLAGSLLAT
-469 LAGSVILLLAT
+469 LIGSVLLLLT
-480 NPGPENA
+480 VRPVPEGA

>member
-1 MSDYAPPVLSVR
+1 MKPGRDI
-13 RNAPE
+13 E
-18 VGGSV
+18 GSL
-23 VEGRNPTIPIARA
+23 I
-36 RIRLQS
+36 
-42 VKPSWNIEESLAD
+42 D
-55 RLARPFQVFA
+55 RLARPFQIFA

-73 LLLTATVAAVAWA
+73 LLLAATVVAVAWA
-86 NSPWAGF
+86 NSPWAGL

-102 ALSVGPFGLN
+102 AISVGPFGLN
-112 KSVSHWINDGLM
+112 KSISHWINDGLM
-124 GFFFFVVGLEIKREL
+124 VIFFFVVGLEIKREL
-139 LAGELADPRK
+139 LAGELASPRK

-162 VPALVYLAF
+162 VPALVYFAF
-171 NGNGSFARGWG
+171 NGNGAFARGWG

-197 VFPVPISLKIF
+197 VFPVPLSLKIF

-216 DIGAIVVVAIF
+216 DIGAIVVVAVF
-227 YTDTIAPG
+227 YTDAIAPW
-235 SLIIGA
+235 SLLIGA
-241 LLLGVSVGANL
+241 LLLCVSIGANV

-273 KSGVHATLAGVL
+273 RSGVHATLAGVL
-285 MAFTIPARSV
+285 LAFTIPARTV

-300 LHDWTRDLLAQLRDT
+300 LHDRTRTLLKQLRDT
-315 GLPADRS
+315 GLPSDTR
-322 LLTNRQHHI
+322 LLTNQQHHI
-331 VHSMEQLTEHAT
+331 VHSMERLTEHAT
-343 APLQQLEH
+343 APLQELEH

-371 VSLESEAFSLLA
+371 VSLESEALGLLA

-396 GKPLGIWLFAWAAV
+396 GKPLGIWLFAWAGV
-410 KLRLAELPRGI
+410 KLRIAELPKGI
-421 NLLHVAS
+421 RLLNVAS

-448 DDVALVETAK
+448 EEVALVDAAK
-458 TAVLAGSLLST
+458 TAVLAGSLLAT
-469 LAGSVILLLAT
+469 LIGSVLLLLT
-480 NPGPENA
+480 TSPGQEDA

>member
-1 MSDYAPPVLSVR
+1 MK
-13 RNAPE
+13 
-18 VGGSV
+18 
-23 VEGRNPTIPIARA
+23 PTW
-36 RIRLQS
+36 S
-42 VKPSWNIEESLAD
+42 IEERFID
-55 RLARPFQVFA
+55 RLARPFQIFA

-73 LLLTATVAAVAWA
+73 LLLAATVVAVAWA

-102 ALSVGPFGLN
+102 ALSIGPFGLN
-112 KSVSHWINDGLM
+112 KTVSHWINDGLM
-124 GFFFFVVGLEIKREL
+124 GIFFFVVGLEIKREL
-139 LAGELADPRK
+139 LAGELATPRK

-162 VPALVYLAF
+162 VPALVYVAF
-171 NGNGSFARGWG
+171 NGDGELARGWG

-197 VFPVPISLKIF
+197 VLPVPLSLKIF

-227 YTDTIAPG
+227 YTDSIAPG
-235 SLIIGA
+235 SLLIGA
-241 LLLGVSVGANL
+241 LLLGVSLSANV

-258 IIYFLIGCAIWIAFY
+258 IIYFLIGCAIWVAFY

-285 MAFTIPARSV
+285 MAFTIPARTV
-295 INARQ
+295 INAQQ
-300 LHDWTRDLLAQLRDT
+300 LHDRTRALLKQLRDT
-315 GLPADRS
+315 GLPAERR

-331 VHSMEQLTEHAT
+331 VLSMEQLTEHAT
-343 APLQQLEH
+343 APLQELEH

-371 VSLESEAFSLLA
+371 VRLESEALYLLA

-389 IILGLVL
+389 IILGLVV
-396 GKPLGIWLFAWAAV
+396 GKPLGVWLFAWAGV
-410 KLRLAELPRGI
+410 KLRIAELPKGI
-421 NLLHVAS
+421 NFFQVAS
-428 VGCLAGV
+428 VGCLAGI

-448 DDVALVETAK
+448 DEVALVETAK
-458 TAVLAGSLLST
+458 TAVLAGSLLAT
-469 LAGSVILLLAT
+469 LIGSGILLLVA
-480 NPGPENA
+480 NPGPEDA

>member
-1 MSDYAPPVLSVR
+1 M
-13 RNAPE
+13 
-18 VGGSV
+18 
-23 VEGRNPTIPIARA
+23 
-36 RIRLQS
+36 
-42 VKPSWNIEESLAD
+42 KPAWSIEESLID
-55 RLARPFQVFA
+55 RLARPFQIFA

-73 LLLTATVAAVAWA
+73 LLLTATAIAVAWT

-93 YHHWLHTKL
+93 YHDWLHTKL
-102 ALSVGPFGLN
+102 ALSIGSFGLD
-112 KSVSHWINDGLM
+112 KSISHWINDGLM
-124 GFFFFVVGLEIKREL
+124 GIFFFVVGLEIKREL
-139 LAGELADPRK
+139 LAGELASPPK

-162 VPALVYLAF
+162 VPALVYVAF
-171 NGNGSFARGWG
+171 NGDAAFARGWG

-197 VFPVPISLKIF
+197 VFPVPVSLKIF

-216 DIGAIVVVAIF
+216 DIGAIVVVAVF
-227 YTDTIAPG
+227 YTDAIAPG
-235 SLIIGA
+235 SLLIGA
-241 LLLGVSVGANL
+241 LLLCVSVGANV
-252 IGVRNP
+252 IGMRNP

-285 MAFTIPARSV
+285 LALTIPARTV

-300 LHDWTRDLLAQLRDT
+300 LHNRTHTLLKQLRDT
-315 GLPADRS
+315 GLPSDKR
-322 LLTNRQHHI
+322 LLTNQQHHI
-331 VHSMEQLTEHAT
+331 VHSMEQVTEHAT
-343 APLQQLEH
+343 APLQELEH

-383 EPMSLG
+383 EPMSVG
-389 IILGLVL
+389 IILGLVI
-396 GKPLGIWLFAWAAV
+396 GKPLGIWLFAWISV
-410 KLRLAELPRGI
+410 RLGIAELPKGI
-421 NLLHVAS
+421 TLFHVIS
-428 VGCLAGV
+428 VGCLAGI

-448 DDVALVETAK
+448 DEEALIDAAK
-458 TAVLAGSLLST
+458 AAVLAGSLLAT
-469 LAGSVILLLAT
+469 LIGSGMLLLTAS
-480 NPGPENA
+480 PGREDA

>member
-1 MSDYAPPVLSVR
+1 MK
-13 RNAPE
+13 
-18 VGGSV
+18 
-23 VEGRNPTIPIARA
+23 PT
-36 RIRLQS
+36 QD
-42 VKPSWNIEESLAD
+42 IEESLID
-55 RLARPFQVFA
+55 RLARPFQIFA

-73 LLLTATVAAVAWA
+73 LLLAATVMAVAWA

-124 GFFFFVVGLEIKREL
+124 GIFFFVVGLEIKREL
-139 LAGELADPRK
+139 LAGELASPRK
-149 AALPVLAA
+149 AALPVIAA

-162 VPALVYLAF
+162 VPALVYFAF
-171 NGNGSFARGWG
+171 NGAGEFARGWG

-197 VFPVPISLKIF
+197 VFPVPLSLKIF

-227 YTDTIAPG
+227 YTDAIAPW
-235 SLIIGA
+235 SLLIGGLLLCVSIGA
-241 LLLGVSVGANL
+241 NV

-258 IIYFLIGCAIWIAFY
+258 IIYFLMGCAIWIAFY

-285 MAFTIPARSV
+285 MAFTIPARTV

-300 LHDWTRDLLAQLRDT
+300 LHDRTRTLLKQLRDT
-315 GLPADRS
+315 GLPPDKR
-322 LLTNRQHHI
+322 LLTNQQHHI
-331 VHSMEQLTEHAT
+331 VHSMERLTEHAT
-343 APLQQLEH
+343 APLQELEH

-356 VTFAILPL
+356 VAFAILPL

-371 VSLESEAFSLLA
+371 VSLESETLGRLT

-396 GKPLGIWLFAWAAV
+396 GKPLGIWLFAWAGV
-410 KLRLAELPRGI
+410 KLRIAELPKGI
-421 NLLHVAS
+421 SLLHVAS
-428 VGCLAGV
+428 VGCMAGV

-448 DDVALVETAK
+448 EEVALVDTAK
-458 TAVLAGSLLST
+458 TAVLAGSLLAT
-469 LAGSVILLLAT
+469 LIGSVLLLLTAR
-480 NPGPENA
+480 PVPEGA